1 MAISTAITILGLG
14 PGRWDD
20 LTLQARALLEQAA
33 SDNRTVF
40 FRTLIHDTV
49 EPLKLEIPNLRITSF
64 DSFYNE
70 ATSWDTLYQRIAQEI
85 CTLAEKQPPVLY
97 AVPGHP
103 LIGEASVQLILQQA
117 RDCGLS
123 ISIVAGLSFLEPVCA
138 ALELDP
144 FTSGIQ
150 MIDATNLAALKPD
163 EIAGKIIPTI
173 PLIVAHVYHRRQ
185 ASAVKLALGECY
197 PGEWPVKLVRSP
209 GFAATKTVGEQGGD
223 EPQPYITTSE
233 TVGAQGGDK
242 PRPYITT
249 TETVIEMPLYEID
262 RSRLANHFNT
272 LYVPPLEALDALR
285 LPETL
290 RYITMRLRRDP
301 DGCPWDR
308 QQTHQSLTRYVI
320 EETYE
325 VVEALEENDLEK
337 LAEELG
343 DLLLQVYLHAE
354 IAQQDGDFDIGD
366 VFEHVSAKLIRR
378 HPHVFGQVEVE
389 NAGQVVQNWEE
400 IKRQERITAG
410 KDVQSESM
418 LDGVPLAS
426 PAFIVAQEYQ
436 KRAAKIGFDYDN
448 LQKVLA
454 KLTEELQELQE
465 ATTPEHRR
473 EEMGDVLFMVAR
485 VARELNIDAE
495 EALRFANRKFRQRFQ
510 AMEHITRQEGRTFS
524 SYTLDEWL
532 KLWKRV
538 KS

>member
-40 FRTLIHDTV
+40 FRTLLHPTV

-85 CTLAEKQPPVLY
+85 CTLAEQQPPVLY

-123 ISIVAGLSFLEPVCA
+123 TSIVAGLSFLEPVCA

-173 PLIVAHVYHRRQ
+173 PLIVAHVYNRRQ

-209 GFAATKTVGEQGGD
+209 GFAASETVGAQGRD
-223 EPQPYITTSE
+223 KPRPYITTSE
-233 TVGAQGGDK
+233 TV
-242 PRPYITT
+242 
-249 TETVIEMPLYEID
+249 IEMPLDEID
-262 RSRLANHFNT
+262 RSSLANHFNT

-354 IAQQDGDFDIGD
+354 IARQDGDFNIGD

-410 KDVQSESM
+410 KDVQSESL
-418 LDGVPLAS
+418 LDGVPLSS
-426 PAFIVAQEYQ
+426 PALIVAQEYQ

-448 LQKVLA
+448 VQKVLA

>member
-1 MAISTAITILGLG
+1 MTQSTAITILGLG
-14 PGRWDD
+14 PGSWDD
-20 LTLQARALLEQAA
+20 LTLRARAVLGQAA

-40 FRTLIHDTV
+40 FRTFKHASI
-49 EPLKLEIPNLRITSF
+49 EPLKREIPDLNMTSF
-64 DSFYNE
+64 DSFYDE
-70 ATSWDTLYQRIAQEI
+70 ATNWDTLYQRIAQEI
-85 CTLAEKQPPVLY
+85 CTVAEEHPPVLY

-103 LIGEASVQLILQQA
+103 LIGEASVQLVLQKA
-117 RDCGLS
+117 HEHGLS
-123 ISIVAGLSFLEPVCA
+123 TDIIAGLSFLEPVCA

-144 FTSGIQ
+144 FTSGMQ
-150 MIDATNLAALKPD
+150 MIDATHLASLTPD
-163 EIAGKIIPTI
+163 EIAGKIIPTT
-173 PLIVAHVYHRRQ
+173 PLLVAQLYHRRQ

-197 PGEWPVKLVRSP
+197 PDEWPVKLVRST
-209 GFAATKTVGEQGGD
+209 AITLSESVGEQ
-223 EPQPYITTSE
+223 I
-233 TVGAQGGDK
+233 VDK
-242 PRPYITT
+242 SSASISIG
-249 TETVIEMPLYEID
+249 EMVVEMPLYEID
-262 RSRLANHFNT
+262 RNNLSLHFNT
-272 LYVPPLEALDALR
+272 LYIPPLQALDALR
-285 LPETL
+285 IPETL

-354 IAQQDGDFDIGD
+354 IARQDGDFDIGD

-378 HPHVFGQVEVE
+378 HPHVFGQIEVE

-418 LDGVPLAS
+418 LDGVP
-426 PAFIVAQEYQ
+426 PALPALIIAQEYQ

-448 LQKVLA
+448 LQAVLA

-465 ATTPEHRR
+465 AVTPEHKR
-473 EEMGDVLFMVAR
+473 EEMGDVLFLTAR
-485 VARELNIDAE
+485 IARELNIDAE

-510 AMEHITRQEGRTFS
+510 KMEHITRQEQRTFS
-524 SYTLDEWL
+524 SYSLEEWRTLWQ
-532 KLWKRV
+532 RV
-538 KS
+538 K

>member
-40 FRTLIHDTV
+40 FRTLIHATV

-85 CTLAEKQPPVLY
+85 CTLAEQQPPVLY

-123 ISIVAGLSFLEPVCA
+123 TSIVAGLSFLEPVCA

-197 PGEWPVKLVRSP
+197 PGEWPVKLVRSS
-209 GFAATKTVGEQGGD
+209 GFAATETVGEQGVD
-223 EPQPYITTSE
+223 KPRPYITTTE
-233 TVGAQGGDK
+233 TVGAQGEDK

-354 IAQQDGDFDIGD
+354 IARQDGDFNIGD

-426 PAFIVAQEYQ
+426 PALIVAQEYQ

-524 SYTLDEWL
+524 SYSLDEWL

>member
-40 FRTLIHDTV
+40 FRTLIHATV
-49 EPLKLEIPNLRITSF
+49 EPLKLELPNLRITSF

-85 CTLAEKQPPVLY
+85 CTLAEQQPPVLY

-103 LIGEASVQLILQQA
+103 LIGEATVQLILQQA

-123 ISIVAGLSFLEPVCA
+123 TSIVAGLSFLEPVCA

-150 MIDATNLAALKPD
+150 MIDATNLAALKPE

-197 PGEWPVKLVRSP
+197 PGEWPVKLVRSS
-209 GFAATKTVGEQGGD
+209 GFAATETVGEQAWD
-223 EPQPYITTSE
+223 KPQPYITTSE

-272 LYVPPLEALDALR
+272 LYIPPLEALDALR

-325 VVEALEENDLEK
+325 VLEALEENDLEK

-354 IAQQDGDFDIGD
+354 IARQDGDFNIGD

-426 PAFIVAQEYQ
+426 PALIVAQEYQ

-524 SYTLDEWL
+524 SYSLDEWL

>member
-1 MAISTAITILGLG
+1 MAISEAITILGLG
-14 PGRWDD
+14 PGCWDD
-20 LTLQARALLEQAA
+20 LTLQARTLLERAA

-40 FRTLIHDTV
+40 FRTLIHPIV
-49 EPLKLEIPNLRITSF
+49 EPLKKEIPNLRITSF
-64 DSFYNE
+64 DSFYDE
-70 ATSWDTLYQRIAQEI
+70 TTSWDMLYQRIAQEI
-85 CTLAEKQPPVLY
+85 CTLAEQHPPVLY

-117 RDCGLS
+117 RDRGLS
-123 ISIVAGLSFLEPVCA
+123 IGIVAGLSFLEPVCA
-138 ALELDP
+138 ALELDH
-144 FTSGIQ
+144 FRSGMQ
-150 MIDATNLAALKPD
+150 MIDATNLAALRSD
-163 EIAGKIIPTI
+163 EIAGKINPTI
-173 PLIVAHVYHRRQ
+173 PLLVAQVYHRRQ
-185 ASAVKLALGECY
+185 ASAVKQALGECY
-197 PGEWPVKLVRSP
+197 PDEWPVKLVRSV
-209 GFAATKTVGEQGGD
+209 GLAA
-223 EPQPYITTSE
+223 S
-233 TVGAQGGDK
+233 
-242 PRPYITT
+242 
-249 TETVIEMPLYEID
+249 ETVIEMPLYEID
-262 RSRLANHFNT
+262 RNSLANYFNT
-272 LYVPPLEALDALR
+272 LYVPPLEALDAVR

-325 VVEALEENDLEK
+325 VVEALEENDLGK

-354 IAQQDGDFDIGD
+354 IARQDGDFNIGD

-400 IKRQERITAG
+400 IKRQERIAAG

-418 LDGVPLAS
+418 MEGVPLAA
-426 PAFIVAQEYQ
+426 PALIVAQEYQ

-448 LQKVLA
+448 LQAVLA

-465 ATTPEHRR
+465 AATPEHRR

-485 VARELNIDAE
+485 VARELHIDAE
-495 EALRFANRKFRQRFQ
+495 EALRSANRKFRQRFQ
-510 AMEHITRQEGRTFS
+510 AMEHITREEGRTVS

-538 KS
+538 KG